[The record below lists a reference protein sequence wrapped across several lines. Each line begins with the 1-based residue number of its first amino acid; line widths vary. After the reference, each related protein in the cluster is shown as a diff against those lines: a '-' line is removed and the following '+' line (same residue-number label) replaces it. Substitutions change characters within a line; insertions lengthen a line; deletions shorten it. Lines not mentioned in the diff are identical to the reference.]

1 MSAKSATLDIKS
13 TALDLLTIHLR
24 STDFA
29 SFETAFLSKLNGRA
43 HTFSF
48 EPVILSLETEHL
60 DGLELGK
67 IRELL
72 ARFGLN
78 AISLKHAN
86 PAAAELA
93 QAAGMNWIEA
103 HNDSKHQT
111 PKPAP
116 NPKTT
121 AENTNNT
128 PEISENTENT
138 ETTANPELPADKNE
152 PAKAAEVAETRF
164 IHHPIRTGQ
173 QIYARG
179 DLVILA
185 TVNPGAEVI
194 ADGNIHIYAPLKGR
208 AIAGAHGNT
217 KARIFT
223 RSMEAELVSIAGMY
237 RMFESA
243 KTPFLGKHTQIY
255 LKDNKIV
262 VAAIDAEH
270 SQKKSQKNQ

>member
-1 MSAKSATLDIKS
+1 MSTKSTTLDIKS

-24 STDFA
+24 STDFPT
-29 SFETAFLSKLNGRA
+29 FESAFLSKLNGRA
-43 HTFSF
+43 NTFSF
-48 EPVILSLETEHL
+48 EPVILSLETETL
-60 DGLELGK
+60 DGLELAK

-78 AISLKHAN
+78 AISLKHPN

-93 QAAGMNWIEA
+93 EMAGMNWIET
-103 HNDSKHQT
+103 HNDTPHEKIEPAQTQTEPNQTIQAPNQEPQNT
-111 PKPAP
+111 PKITAQIEEKKAP
-116 NPKTT
+116 
-121 AENTNNT
+121 
-128 PEISENTENT
+128 
-138 ETTANPELPADKNE
+138 
-152 PAKAAEVAETRF
+152 ETRF

-262 VAAIDAEH
+262 VAAIDAAH
-270 SQKKSQKNQ
+270 SKKDK